1 MYTVASTKFHILFKV
16 NTGKGGLQGRKSRVY
31 NLYVSCSNDVND
43 QEKTIDDVLLEHVG
57 LPNVLPFA
65 LHLEF
70 FMLVG

>member
-1 MYTVASTKFHILFKV
+1 MNSV
-16 NTGKGGLQGRKSRVY
+16 VY
-31 NLYVSCSNDVND
+31 NLYFSCGNDVND

-70 FMLVG
+70 LC

>member
-1 MYTVASTKFHILFKV
+1 M
-16 NTGKGGLQGRKSRVY
+16 Y

-65 LHLEF
+65 LLPGIFYAGWVEGIILSQF
-70 FMLVG
+70 FSLGFCMGSLLHA

>member
-1 MYTVASTKFHILFKV
+1 M
-16 NTGKGGLQGRKSRVY
+16 Y

>member
-1 MYTVASTKFHILFKV
+1 MYTLTRTEYL
-16 NTGKGGLQGRKSRVY
+16 TYTLEKGGLQGIKSVVY
-31 NLYVSCSNDVND
+31 NLYVSCGNDVND